1 MPKHPITNGVRPFTI
16 RDEWYFNMHWVGD
29 VTDVKDARS
38 VTPILQAV
46 PPDKVR
52 GTADAKKYPGRLE
65 TMAWAYD
72 RPTGG
77 RGFGFTGG
85 HFHRNWADENF
96 RRLVVNA
103 VLWAAK
109 ADVPDGGAKVDFDP
123 ADLNRNLDNK
133 GKPFE
138 KIVPPT
144 GK

>member
-1 MPKHPITNGVRPFTI
+1 VKPFTI

-29 VTDVKDARS
+29 VVDVKEARG

-72 RPTGG
+72 RPNGG

-103 VLWAAK
+103 ILWCAK
-109 ADVPDGGAKVDFDP
+109 AEVPAGGAPVAFDP
-123 ADLNRNLDNK
+123 ADLNRNLDRK
-133 GKPFE
+133 GKGEFRP
-138 KIVPPT
+138 ILPPT
-144 GK
+144 PPAKKE